1 MSLTRREILKA
12 GVGLAG
18 VSATAG
24 CLDVVGLGTEASDAD
39 GYAAFFPIHDWAE
52 AVGGERMT
60 FENPVGTGRMGH
72 GWSPD
77 ANITSDVAATDVFLY
92 LDTEEFSW
100 AQDVARNLE
109 RDYDD
114 IAVVDLLAGLESVLL
129 PADHDSGDGHEGSD
143 GHDSSDGH
151 EGGDHHENS
160 TDHEN
165 DDGHEHD
172 GGGFHD
178 PHVWVDPII
187 AQEMVG
193 TIETELAELDPE
205 HSTTYEENGA
215 AYRDRL
221 GAVDE
226 QFTEL
231 VARSELDVAVFAGHN
246 SFQYLERRYGFS
258 LETPTGVSPD
268 ARASRDDIIGLI
280 ETIED
285 HGMDTILYDPFEAPT
300 PGDGY
305 PQIVESILEESPA
318 EHAEPLTP
326 ASGTTG
332 EWNEQGWGWVEQM
345 EEVNIPSLEQALN
358 PGQASDGS

>member
-1 MSLTRREILKA
+1 MSLTRREVLKA

-114 IAVVDLLAGLESVLL
+114 IAVVDLLAGLESDLISS
-129 PADHDSGDGHEGSD
+129 DHDGSD
-143 GHDSSDGH
+143 ESSDGH
-151 EGGDHHENS
+151 EHGGS
-160 TDHEN
+160 
-165 DDGHEHD
+165 
-172 GGGFHD
+172 GFHD

-193 TIETELAELDPE
+193 TIEAELAELDPE
-205 HSTTYEENGA
+205 HATTYEENGA

-358 PGQASDGS
+358 PGQASGDS